1 MIQVSQVRAGLV
13 ELKDDI
19 HKATAKCVIPEL
31 DVDFLN
37 ISPGGVAFSILD
49 EMMEREPLDPDVAA
63 QFATRHFVTSAH
75 ANRI

>member
-1 MIQVSQVRAGLV
+1 MQVSQVRAGLV

-19 HKATAKCVIPEL
+19 HKATAECVIPEL

-37 ISPGGVAFSILD
+37 ISLGSVAFSILD

-63 QFATRHFVTSAH
+63 QFATRPLVTSAH
-75 ANRI
+75 ANRS